1 MFKKRSKIMF
11 TSAILGSLY
20 LAYIVY
26 YFLNEVGTTQGA
38 EQMGAAIATTVV
50 LPHIVLLALAVIMN
64 WVGFFMNVKWGA
76 ISSGILYSVSG
87 VIFLL
92 YIFFVIPMIILS
104 FVGVSKIGKI
114 QSKLEKQNFPKE
126 AH

>member
-1 MFKKRSKIMF
+1 MF

-20 LAYIVY
+20 LIYIVY
-26 YFLNEVGTTQGA
+26 YFFNEVGTTQGA
-38 EQMGAAIATTVV
+38 EQMGAALATTVV

-76 ISSGILYSVSG
+76 ISAGVLYSVSG

-92 YIFFVIPMIILS
+92 YIIFVIPMIILS

-114 QSKLEKQNFPKE
+114 KNKLENQESLKE
-126 AH
+126 A

>member
-1 MFKKRSKIMF
+1 MFNKRSKVMF

-20 LAYIVY
+20 LIYIVY
-26 YFLNEVGTTQGA
+26 YFFNEVGTTQGA
-38 EQMGAAIATTVV
+38 EQMGAALATTVV

-76 ISSGILYSVSG
+76 ISAGVLYSVSG

-92 YIFFVIPMIILS
+92 YIIFVIPMIILS

-114 QSKLEKQNFPKE
+114 QNKLENQKSLKE
-126 AH
+126 A

>member
-1 MFKKRSKIMF
+1 MFNKRSKVMF

-20 LAYIVY
+20 LIYIVY
-26 YFLNEVGTTQGA
+26 YFFNEVGTTQGA
-38 EQMGAAIATTVV
+38 EQMGAALATTVV

-76 ISSGILYSVSG
+76 ISAGVLYSVSG

-92 YIFFVIPMIILS
+92 YIIFVIPMIILS

-114 QSKLEKQNFPKE
+114 KNKLENQESLKE
-126 AH
+126 A